1 MYIKELNLI
10 NFGKFNNKKISFNKG
25 FNLIEGLNEAGKS
38 TIHKFIEGVFFGFV
52 KPYLKTTKFTEDY
65 YKYKPWNSE
74 DYNGSILLNYSGVDY
89 RIVRD
94 FKNKEYKI
102 YDEITG
108 KDITETLNG
117 YEKSNL
123 SFPGEYFFKMS
134 SDIFKSTFFIEQN
147 ELNISDNFKN
157 QLSGHMSNLI
167 ENNTQNLS
175 ILDSLEYLNKIK
187 NKIGTEKAKKKPYG
201 KLLQEKEDLEKNIY
215 NYENSKEKYNETVV
229 SLENEK
235 KKFESYQSILENI
248 DKVNK
253 YKEYQRLS
261 KAEDIR
267 KKLINDIQ
275 KIDDDIY
282 KYKDIE
288 KIPDEDFLTLRNI
301 DDELNEIQK
310 QFNELSKRK
319 KVVFQEY
326 NNIKKDIEKYDFNI
340 EKQKSILELS
350 KELKKYKKKNLK
362 LLTLDIIAIILTIII
377 GLRIDLNYIPIPL
390 GVSLFLFIIT
400 FIVNRKKK
408 KIDFQLNDNIA
419 KVCKLN
425 DIPLQ
430 NVDDLLESSI
440 FKDLNQDKIKYFN
453 DLDYDLETIDSE
465 INILL
470 NDEESK
476 KNEKQDLLFKF
487 KNLSS
492 IKTEDFYRIKNNID
506 LLKKSKEDKIKM
518 LSTLE
523 TNNDFDNLYE
533 LEKINF
539 NDINEDNLYSEDEI
553 RNKLNISS
561 ESIATYLERVKYLE
575 KDIEKLISCKEELN
589 KVNDKIKLME
599 ENIESINIAIE
610 TINYAQ
616 NEVHKNYIPRLN
628 SELSDN
634 FRDISDKDYKLFIDD
649 DFNIKF
655 RKEET
660 DDYINISSLSK
671 GSIDQIAILFRI
683 SLTREL
689 FENAMIFFDDAFV
702 QFDNIR
708 LEKFLRF
715 LYELSNNHQIIV
727 FTCQNRERKLMEKN
741 KLNINI
747 QEI

>member
-1 MYIKELNLI
+1 ALTATQTSRRACDPLRIRRQQCN
-10 NFGKFNNKKISFNKG
+10 
-25 FNLIEGLNEAGKS
+25 
-38 TIHKFIEGVFFGFV
+38 VFFFFFSSRRQHTRS
-52 KPYLKTTKFTEDY
+52 K
-65 YKYKPWNSE
+65 
-74 DYNGSILLNYSGVDY
+74 
-89 RIVRD
+89 RD
-94 FKNKEYKI
+94 W
-102 YDEITG
+102 
-108 KDITETLNG
+108 
-117 YEKSNL
+117 
-123 SFPGEYFFKMS
+123 S
-134 SDIFKSTFFIEQN
+134 SDVCS
-147 ELNISDNFKN
+147 SD
-157 QLSGHMSNLI
+157 L
-167 ENNTQNLS
+167 
-175 ILDSLEYLNKIK
+175 
-187 NKIGTEKAKKKPYG
+187 
-201 KLLQEKEDLEKNIY
+201 
-215 NYENSKEKYNETVV
+215 
-229 SLENEK
+229 
-235 KKFESYQSILENI
+235 
-248 DKVNK
+248 
-253 YKEYQRLS
+253 
-261 KAEDIR
+261 
-267 KKLINDIQ
+267 

-561 ESIATYLERVKYLE
+561 ESIATY
-575 KDIEKLISCKEELN
+575 
-589 KVNDKIKLME
+589 
-599 ENIESINIAIE
+599 
-610 TINYAQ
+610 
-616 NEVHKNYIPRLN
+616 
-628 SELSDN
+628 
-634 FRDISDKDYKLFIDD
+634 
-649 DFNIKF
+649 
-655 RKEET
+655 
-660 DDYINISSLSK
+660 
-671 GSIDQIAILFRI
+671 
-683 SLTREL
+683 
-689 FENAMIFFDDAFV
+689 
-702 QFDNIR
+702 
-708 LEKFLRF
+708 
-715 LYELSNNHQIIV
+715 
-727 FTCQNRERKLMEKN
+727 
-741 KLNINI
+741 
-747 QEI
+747 

>member
-10 NFGKFNNKKISFNKG
+10 NFGKFNNKKITFNKG

-187 NKIGTEKAKKKPYG
+187 NKIGTEKAKKKHYG

-215 NYENSKEKYNETVV
+215 NYENSKEKYNEIVV

-282 KYKDIE
+282 KYKNIE
-288 KIPDEDFLTLRNI
+288 KIPDEDFSTLRNI

-319 KVVFQEY
+319 KVVFQKY

-340 EKQKSILELS
+340 EKEKSILELS

-453 DLDYDLETIDSE
+453 DLDYDLE
-465 INILL
+465 
-470 NDEESK
+470 
-476 KNEKQDLLFKF
+476 
-487 KNLSS
+487 
-492 IKTEDFYRIKNNID
+492 
-506 LLKKSKEDKIKM
+506 
-518 LSTLE
+518 
-523 TNNDFDNLYE
+523 
-533 LEKINF
+533 
-539 NDINEDNLYSEDEI
+539 
-553 RNKLNISS
+553 
-561 ESIATYLERVKYLE
+561 
-575 KDIEKLISCKEELN
+575 
-589 KVNDKIKLME
+589 
-599 ENIESINIAIE
+599 
-610 TINYAQ
+610 
-616 NEVHKNYIPRLN
+616 
-628 SELSDN
+628 
-634 FRDISDKDYKLFIDD
+634 
-649 DFNIKF
+649 
-655 RKEET
+655 
-660 DDYINISSLSK
+660 
-671 GSIDQIAILFRI
+671 
-683 SLTREL
+683 
-689 FENAMIFFDDAFV
+689 
-702 QFDNIR
+702 
-708 LEKFLRF
+708 
-715 LYELSNNHQIIV
+715 
-727 FTCQNRERKLMEKN
+727 
-741 KLNINI
+741 
-747 QEI
+747 

>member
-1 MYIKELNLI
+1 
-10 NFGKFNNKKISFNKG
+10 
-25 FNLIEGLNEAGKS
+25 
-38 TIHKFIEGVFFGFV
+38 
-52 KPYLKTTKFTEDY
+52 
-65 YKYKPWNSE
+65 
-74 DYNGSILLNYSGVDY
+74 
-89 RIVRD
+89 
-94 FKNKEYKI
+94 
-102 YDEITG
+102 
-108 KDITETLNG
+108 
-117 YEKSNL
+117 
-123 SFPGEYFFKMS
+123 
-134 SDIFKSTFFIEQN
+134 
-147 ELNISDNFKN
+147 N
-157 QLSGHMSNLI
+157 QLSGHMLKLI

-282 KYKDIE
+282 KYKNIE
-288 KIPDEDFLTLRNI
+288 KIPDEDFSTLRNI

-319 KVVFQEY
+319 KVVFQKY

-340 EKQKSILELS
+340 EKEKSILELS

-561 ESIATYLERVKYLE
+561 ES
-575 KDIEKLISCKEELN
+575 
-589 KVNDKIKLME
+589 
-599 ENIESINIAIE
+599 
-610 TINYAQ
+610 
-616 NEVHKNYIPRLN
+616 
-628 SELSDN
+628 
-634 FRDISDKDYKLFIDD
+634 
-649 DFNIKF
+649 
-655 RKEET
+655 
-660 DDYINISSLSK
+660 
-671 GSIDQIAILFRI
+671 
-683 SLTREL
+683 
-689 FENAMIFFDDAFV
+689 
-702 QFDNIR
+702 
-708 LEKFLRF
+708 
-715 LYELSNNHQIIV
+715 
-727 FTCQNRERKLMEKN
+727 
-741 KLNINI
+741 
-747 QEI
+747 